1 MIRIAQV
8 TVSLERRELLVGAEP
23 IKLGSRAFDILEL
36 LIKARGQLV
45 TKDELLA
52 KVWPNLVVEE
62 NNLQVHV
69 SMLRKVLGGG
79 RDLIRTVPGR
89 GYRLLLEA
97 ADQPVQI
104 PDGMPAHA
112 RTEAHAHAQAPAP
125 APESATPLVA
135 AEPGARDHLL
145 IALLQRLGLQD
156 MLDDNHTPPPAVA
169 PSPLSEEPAR
179 LWWQRSGAPVNTPL
193 NSMDALVYIVDD
205 DPSVRSAL
213 SRLLRSAGIDSRAFS
228 CAEDFLQEPYAEQLA
243 CLVLDVNLQASSGFD
258 LQQELRRRNCQ
269 MPIIFMT
276 GYGTIPMSVKA
287 IKAGAQEFLTKPF
300 DEGQLLEAVD
310 NALDYARRIHASSSR
325 ARDIRGRFDTLTPR
339 EREVLALLIT
349 GRINKQIAHELGTRE
364 VTTKVHKK
372 HIMTKMHATTLIELV
387 QMCESIGFDAA
398 LPRPNVT

>member
-8 TVSLERRELLVGAEP
+8 TVSLERRELFAGSQP

-36 LIKARGQLV
+36 LINARGRLV

-52 KVWPNLVVEE
+52 SVWPDSVVEE
-62 NNLQVHV
+62 NNLQVHI

-79 RDLIRTVPGR
+79 RDLIKTVPGR
-89 GYRLLLEA
+89 GYRLLLDDEPEPA
-97 ADQPVQI
+97 AVLLPSI
-104 PDGMPAHA
+104 GA
-112 RTEAHAHAQAPAP
+112 
-125 APESATPLVA
+125 A
-135 AEPGARDHLL
+135 AEGSGRDHLL
-145 IALLQRLGLQD
+145 IALLERLGLQD
-156 MLDDNHTPPPAVA
+156 MLDESRGQPSVA
-169 PSPLSEEPAR
+169 PLPAAKEPAGH
-179 LWWQRSGAPVNTPL
+179 WWQGSGVTVDAHP

-205 DPSVRSAL
+205 ESSVRSAL
-213 SRLLRSAGIDSRAFS
+213 ERLLRSAGITSKTFS
-228 CAEDFLQEPYAEQLA
+228 CAEDFLQEPYGEQLA

-258 LQQELRRRNCQ
+258 LQHELRRRGCE

-310 NALDYARRIHASSSR
+310 NALAYARRTHALNTR
-325 ARDIRGRFDTLTPR
+325 TREIRRRFETLTPR
-339 EREVLALLIT
+339 ERQVLALLIT

-372 HIMTKMHATTLIELV
+372 HVMTKMHAATLIELA
-387 QMCESIGFDAA
+387 QMCELIGFDAA
-398 LPRPNVT
+398 LQRPNVI

>member
-8 TVSLERRELLVGAEP
+8 TVSLERRELFAGSQP
-23 IKLGSRAFDILEL
+23 IKLGSRAFDVLEL
-36 LIKARGQLV
+36 LINARGRLV

-52 KVWPNLVVEE
+52 SVWPDSVVEE
-62 NNLQVHV
+62 NNLQVHI

-89 GYRLLLEA
+89 GYRLLLDDEHVPA
-97 ADQPVQI
+97 AVVLPSI
-104 PDGMPAHA
+104 
-112 RTEAHAHAQAPAP
+112 
-125 APESATPLVA
+125 SAT
-135 AEPGARDHLL
+135 AEASGRDHLL
-145 IALLQRLGLQD
+145 IALLERLGLQD
-156 MLDDNHTPPPAVA
+156 MLDESRGQPSVVPLPAA
-169 PSPLSEEPAR
+169 KEPAGH
-179 LWWQRSGAPVNTPL
+179 WWQGSGVTVNTPL

-205 DPSVRSAL
+205 ESSVRSAL
-213 SRLLRSAGIDSRAFS
+213 ERLLRSAGITSKTFS
-228 CAEDFLQEPYAEQLA
+228 CAEDFLQEPYGEQLA

-258 LQQELRRRNCQ
+258 LQHELRRRGCE

-310 NALDYARRIHASSSR
+310 NALAYARRTYALT
-325 ARDIRGRFDTLTPR
+325 ARTREIRRRFETLTPR
-339 EREVLALLIT
+339 ERQVLALLIT

-372 HIMTKMHATTLIELV
+372 HVMTKMHAATLIELA
-387 QMCESIGFDAA
+387 QMCELIGFDAA
-398 LPRPNVT
+398 LQRPNVI

>member
-8 TVSLERRELLVGAEP
+8 TVSLERRELFAGSQP

-36 LIKARGQLV
+36 LINARGQLV

-52 KVWPNLVVEE
+52 RVWPHSVVEE
-62 NNLQVHV
+62 NNLQVHI

-79 RDLIRTVPGR
+79 RDLIKTVPGR
-89 GYRLLLEA
+89 GYRLLLDDEH
-97 ADQPVQI
+97 DS
-104 PDGMPAHA
+104 
-112 RTEAHAHAQAPAP
+112 APAALDRP
-125 APESATPLVA
+125 PIDA
-135 AEPGARDHLL
+135 ALPTTEPTGRDHLL
-145 IALLQRLGLQD
+145 IALLERLGLQD
-156 MLDDNHTPPPAVA
+156 MLDESRGQPSVVPLPAA
-169 PSPLSEEPAR
+169 EEPAGP
-179 LWWQRSGAPVNTPL
+179 WWQGSGVTVNTPL
-193 NSMDALVYIVDD
+193 NSMDAVVYIVDD
-205 DPSVRSAL
+205 ESSVRSAL
-213 SRLLRSAGIDSRAFS
+213 ARLLRSAGVASKAFA

-258 LQQELRRRNCQ
+258 LQQELRRRGCE

-310 NALDYARRIHASSSR
+310 NALAYARRTYALTTR
-325 ARDIRGRFDTLTPR
+325 TREIRRRFETLTPR
-339 EREVLALLIT
+339 ERQVLALLIT

-372 HIMTKMHATTLIELV
+372 HIMTKMHAATLIELV
-387 QMCESIGFDAA
+387 QMCELIGFDAA
-398 LPRPNVT
+398 LQRPNVI

>member
-8 TVSLERRELLVGAEP
+8 TVSLERRELFAGSQP

-36 LIKARGQLV
+36 LINARGRLV
-45 TKDELLA
+45 SKDELLA
-52 KVWPNLVVEE
+52 RVWPHSVVEE
-62 NNLQVHV
+62 NNLQVHI

-79 RDLIRTVPGR
+79 RDLIKTVPGR
-89 GYRLLLEA
+89 GYRLLVDA
-97 ADQPVQI
+97 PDTPDTPATASDPVV
-104 PDGMPAHA
+104 P
-112 RTEAHAHAQAPAP
+112 QAPA
-125 APESATPLVA
+125 SL
-135 AEPGARDHLL
+135 PGVEGSGRDRLL
-145 IALLQRLGLQD
+145 IALLERLGLQD
-156 MLDDNHTPPPAVA
+156 MLDESRGQPSAVPLPAA
-169 PSPLSEEPAR
+169 KEPAGA
-179 LWWQRSGAPVNTPL
+179 WWQGSGVTVNSPL

-205 DPSVRSAL
+205 ESSVRSAL
-213 SRLLRSAGIDSRAFS
+213 ERLLRSAGVASKTFS

-243 CLVLDVNLQASSGFD
+243 CLVLDVNLQAGSGFD
-258 LQQELRRRNCQ
+258 LQQELRRRGCE

-310 NALDYARRIHASSSR
+310 NALAYARRNYALSTR
-325 ARDIRGRFDTLTPR
+325 TREIRRRFETLTPR
-339 EREVLALLIT
+339 ERQVLALLIT

-372 HIMTKMHATTLIELV
+372 HIMTKMHAATLIELV

-398 LPRPNVT
+398 LQRPNVT